1 MSAKIICG
9 VLGAAAA
16 LGGVVVY
23 LTGAVVPGFI
33 LITGGVLV
41 SLIPSLV
48 ETRGQDV
55 KQYNEKH
62 KTASMLCMIF
72 IAALMTVMFAITRD
86 AFFLISL
93 VVGCSYFLD
102 GGTLFAGSTKRR
114 NDV

>member
-48 ETRGQDV
+48 VAGKDV
-55 KQYNEKH
+55 VDVGAAVAVMGDSSAAQ
-62 KTASMLCMIF
+62 TALEVGGPQ
-72 IAALMTVMFAITRD
+72 ARP
-86 AFFLISL
+86 LIS
-93 VVGCSYFLD
+93 C
-102 GGTLFAGSTKRR
+102 
-114 NDV
+114 